1 MRLSAAWCGRLGDHP
16 SVPADPGY
24 EPSGPV
30 ASSSAGEVLRAVKMN
45 TEVCKPLLSVALGA
59 LLSLPGCSSHDPPS
73 PAINIAVADIQAV
86 VGEWEG
92 SVQTTPDRRLKAS
105 IFLIINEN
113 GAYNFVAEDAAAIGL
128 GAGILTVENGILVS
142 SSQGRQVRMALYD
155 RNGQQTLVG
164 AVRNAKGEDFLV
176 GVIRRN
182 TSSR

>member
-1 MRLSAAWCGRLGDHP
+1 MNIASTLSALCCGGGRL
-16 SVPADPGY
+16 
-24 EPSGPV
+24 
-30 ASSSAGEVLRAVKMN
+30 LRAMAMTRGVRR
-45 TEVCKPLLSVALGA
+45 EDYAAAGPGLGVLLCMTLYSV
-59 LLSLPGCSSHDPPS
+59 LSLAGCSSQPPQ
-73 PAINIAVADIQAV
+73 PAIQVPLSDIQAV

-92 SVQTTPDRRLKAS
+92 SVQTTPDRRLKAF